1 MLMEWLRHPLAKR
14 AFDYFSFS
22 WNVKFNKLKC
32 LVFPL
37 PVLVSKSITASA
49 MKIGKIV
56 SIVSIGTNL
65 MDIVW

>member
-1 MLMEWLRHPLAKR
+1 MLMEWLRHPLLIT
-14 AFDYFSFS
+14 FSFS

-32 LVFPL
+32 LGFPL

-56 SIVSIGTNL
+56 SIGTNL